1 MKQIFV
7 SQPNRVSPDE
17 RSGVEKFMRLL
28 KAYGL
33 NPRSIGVT
41 DMASRSPLEEVIEL
55 MRICSGAII
64 LGIPQIRIQT
74 GTLRG
79 EEIREPF
86 SLGTEWNHIE
96 AALAY
101 SLDMPVLVIHDEN
114 VVRGIFDRGAANAFI
129 YSVDFSSDSWPFDD
143 EIIDA
148 LGSWAKR
155 LDTEQTDLEL

>member
-7 SQPNRVSPDE
+7 SQPNCVSPDE
-17 RSGVEKFMRLL
+17 RSGVKKFMRLL
-28 KAYGL
+28 KAHDL

-41 DMASRSPLEEVIEL
+41 DMASLSPLEEVIQL

-64 LGIPQIRIQT
+64 LGIPQIQIQT
-74 GTLRG
+74 GTFRG

-101 SLDMPVLVIHDEN
+101 SLNLPVLVIHDIT
-114 VVRGIFDRGAANAFI
+114 VVRGIFDKGAANAFI
-129 YSVDFSSDSWPFDD
+129 YSVDFSSDSWPLSDKISGAVD
-143 EIIDA
+143 
-148 LGSWAKR
+148 SWSKR
-155 LDTEQTDLEL
+155 LDTE